1 MEPYTPIS
9 YVISLTA
16 MGPKIACLVVRE
28 NAADGVDADD
38 GPLLLFFAQLLLG
51 GGRYYYCAHLA

>member
-1 MEPYTPIS
+1 
-9 YVISLTA
+9 